1 MDYIAVTNEQGC
13 MEAVVREQEKNQQQE
28 ADHTFFDMLEGK
40 NVKTEMTE
48 RMPDMEKSAA
58 RDLTM
63 QEYQCY
69 IYYLISNMPKHPSQ
83 KDNDVMVLISQAGFE
98 AMKNDPAYEAWVLKD
113 IQTYFSQNQ
122 VMSSYFGRADAVL
135 FYGARK
141 EDCYSQVRY
150 PEYERKMQKKQ
161 EEERYRARREA
172 NRKRLKKL
180 QQKRFLEQRALKKML
195 EQRYLEKI
203 WLEKK
208 ELRAEYMEDWIEG
221 RIAYENNVRAASMA
235 RKIKERSLFY

>member
-1 MDYIAVTNEQGC
+1 MDHIAVTNGQGC
-13 MEAVVREQEKNQQQE
+13 MEAVIKEQEKNQKQE
-28 ADHTFFDMLEGK
+28 ADGTFFEMLEEK
-40 NVKTEMTE
+40 NRKTEAPE
-48 RMPDMEKSAA
+48 MPSGMEKSVTKA
-58 RDLTM
+58 LTM

-83 KDNDVMVLISQAGFE
+83 RNDDVMVLISQAGFE

-122 VMSSYFGRADAVL
+122 VMSSYFGRADVVL

-150 PEYERKMQKKQ
+150 PEYEKKMQKKQ

-195 EQRYLEKI
+195 EKRYLEKM

-208 ELRAEYMEDWIEG
+208 ELRAEYLEDWIEG